1 MTLDTSLKQALAAF
15 EAGKEVSKENAEV
28 IATALRNA
36 DIDLIGGDG
45 GMFENVVNA
54 VSLGRSIEGLTE
66 KSPILQDLLQ
76 RYLGVSS
83 AAMPATRGGGT
94 PAPRVV
100 EGDPA

>member
-15 EAGKEVSKENAEV
+15 EAGKAVSKENAEV

-45 GMFENVVNA
+45 GMFENVVKA
-54 VSLGRSIEGLTE
+54 VSLGRSIEGITE

-76 RYLGVSS
+76 RYLGVQ
-83 AAMPATRGGGT
+83 APAGSDQRRI
-94 PAPRVV
+94 A
-100 EGDPA
+100 EGDAA